1 MKNGLLLT
9 TMFFALFL
17 VLTPAF
23 AQEEQAGQRILL
35 PPAKDTAD
43 SSVAGDFRT
52 VSQRKEAAAD
62 GTYTIRKRDTL
73 WDISK
78 ARLSDPFAW
87 PRIWKDNP
95 FIHDPDL
102 IYPGQVIKLP
112 PGVTIAPQPATAEA
126 PPAQP
131 PAAEEQTP
139 FVETGELAPALPPV
153 SEGNV
158 ITIPRPQERQPVANA
173 EAILSAGFL
182 EENHEETRPIE
193 GSPTP
198 RDLYGMMDELYVK
211 ADGVK
216 VGDRFIIG
224 RYTGEIQNPGTK
236 ALLGRLVRVTGVLDI
251 EGRRDGFMVGTI
263 SKAFVDV
270 KATDLLFP
278 YQDPLIVYEPAP
290 PNPKAVGL
298 SGYVA
303 AVKGDRKD
311 GGQTDTLY
319 INKGALDGVLPG
331 DTFIVTRSGGVVDKG
346 GCPLKKNEMV
356 LPDVEVGRVQVISVR
371 GRTAAAK
378 VVRSDEPL
386 LVGYRVHYSR

>member
-1 MKNGLLLT
+1 MKNRLLLT
-9 TMFFALFL
+9 TLFFALFL

-23 AQEEQAGQRILL
+23 AQEEQASEG
-35 PPAKDTAD
+35 PAA
-43 SSVAGDFRT
+43 V
-52 VSQRKEAAAD
+52 D
-62 GTYTIRKRDTL
+62 GTYTIRKGDTL

-87 PRIWKDNP
+87 PSIWKDNP

-112 PGVTIAPQPATAEA
+112 PGVTIAPQAPRPATAET
-126 PPAQP
+126 PPP
-131 PAAEEQTP
+131 PPPVTEEQTP
-139 FVETGELAPALPPV
+139 FVERGELKPALPPV

-158 ITIPRPQERQPVANA
+158 ITIPAQGERQPVASA
-173 EAILSAGFL
+173 EAVLSAGFL
-182 EENHEETRPIE
+182 EETPEETRPIE

-216 VGDRFIIG
+216 AGDRFIIG
-224 RYTGEIQNPGTK
+224 RYTGEIQNPETEQ
-236 ALLGRLVRVTGVLDI
+236 LLGRLVRVTGILDI
-251 EGRRDGFMVGTI
+251 EGPRDGFMVGSI
-263 SKAFVDV
+263 SKAFTDV
-270 KATDLLFP
+270 KGTDLLFP
-278 YQDPLIVYEPAP
+278 YQEPLVVYEPVT
-290 PNPKAVGL
+290 PNPKAAGL

-319 INKGALDGVLPG
+319 INRGALDGVLPG
-331 DTFIVTRSGGVVDKG
+331 DMFTVMRSGGVAGKG
-346 GCPLKKNEMV
+346 GSPLRKDETV
-356 LPDVEVGRVQVISVR
+356 LPEVEVGQIQVISVR

-378 VVRSDEPL
+378 VLRSDEPL
-386 LVGYRVHYSR
+386 LVGYRVQYSR